1 MTKLLETVS
10 KATGCIFQDIINHPF
25 NQELMKGTLSTERFC
40 YYLEQDSIFVK
51 DCFNIFTMIA
61 ARSRSVEYAQQL
73 LKFSSDCITEQQT
86 LLPLLKREFNFKE
99 TGKLAP
105 ATLAYISYLRYTS
118 VLESFEVA
126 ISSVLPCFL
135 VYRAVGSYIAK
146 NSAESNPFVRWI
158 EAYSSKEFLVSVD
171 KAIYIF
177 DRLAEQTTETIK
189 QQMCDAFYKST
200 VLQWHFCHD
209 VYEMRVFDNTKC

>member
-1 MTKLLETVS
+1 MTKLLEKVWKES
-10 KATGCIFQDIINHPF
+10 EHICQDVINHPF
-25 NQELMKGTLSTERFC
+25 NQELTNGTLSRERFC

-61 ARSRSVEYAQQL
+61 ARSQNAEYAQQL
-73 LKFSSDCITEQQT
+73 LKFSSDCIAEQQT
-86 LLPLLKREFNFKE
+86 LLPLLKRKFNFKE

-105 ATLAYISYLRYTS
+105 ATLAYTSYLRYIS

-126 ISSVLPCFL
+126 ISAVLPCFL
-135 VYRAVGSYIAK
+135 VYREVGRYIAK
-146 NSAESNPFVRWI
+146 NSVDNNPFVNWI
-158 EAYSSKEFLVSVD
+158 EAYSSEEFLASVD

-177 DRLAEQTTETIK
+177 DYIAEQTTETIK

-209 VYEMRVFDNTKC
+209 IYEIRVFDNTKS

>member
-1 MTKLLETVS
+1 
-10 KATGCIFQDIINHPF
+10 
-25 NQELMKGTLSTERFC
+25 MKGTLSTERFC

-105 ATLAYISYLRYTS
+105 ATLAYTSYLLYTS

-126 ISSVLPCFL
+126 ISAVLPCFL